1 MSNIDTPILIN
12 WIVSGLI
19 ACIFGAISAWLAYRY
34 QKRRDDIAW
43 NREKERMQHQFQND
57 LERLREEVKQELYK
71 QQEIAIRSEVLPTIW
86 KNLLNAVGRTRVVTA
101 LYKRYPDLNTW
112 ADEAISDFLGESV
125 LSDLHRKQLVEA
137 TDKTDFY
144 QRTIYWYE
152 VEDAHKTFNE
162 FHNHL
167 LYNKIYLD
175 DASYTEL
182 YEIDNLFTQLFLTIE
197 LNRDYPVGIRG
208 NLNQDS
214 FQDFNIR
221 GDILVQKIGKLIQQ
235 NVNS

>member
-1 MSNIDTPILIN
+1 MSNIDTPTLIN

-19 ACIFGAISAWLAYRY
+19 AFIFGAISTWLAYGF
-34 QKRRDDIAW
+34 QKRREDIAW

-57 LERLREEVKQELYK
+57 VERLREEVKQELYK
-71 QQEIAIRSEVLPTIW
+71 QQEIAIRSGILPTIW
-86 KNLLNAVGRTRVVTA
+86 ENLLNAVGRTRVVTA

-112 ADEAISDFLGESV
+112 ADEAIADFLRESV

-144 QRTIYWYE
+144 QGTIYWYE
-152 VEDAHKTFNE
+152 VEDAWKTFDE

-167 LYNKIYLD
+167 VYNKIYLD
-175 DASYTEL
+175 DTSYTEL
-182 YEIDNLFTQLFLTIE
+182 SEIDNIFTQLFVTIE
-197 LNRDYPVGIRG
+197 LNRDYPVGIRA
-208 NLNQDS
+208 NLNRDS

-221 GDILVQKIGKLIQQ
+221 VDILVQKIEKLIRQ